1 MKSPTTTKPTLTVL
15 PLLFM
20 TAALFM
26 TLRNMPAMAQ
36 TGLQMVFFNFVTVFA
51 FLIPIALVSAELAT
65 GWPQNGVFHWVEAA
79 FGTKTGFL
87 AVWLQWVQSIFGIT
101 SILAYVGGTIAY
113 AFNPEL
119 GNNNYFITAAIL
131 IIYWLATFM
140 NFKGTKRSGQIS
152 SIALNVGVLLPTVL
166 LIGAG
171 IYYAVKGNPIYM
183 DLSLTTSNL
192 IPSLTNTGVLILFLN
207 FVFGFV
213 GIEVSATHAKE
224 VVNPQRNFPIALFSA
239 AIIGFLLTLFGA
251 FAIGFIVPLE
261 DINSVNG
268 AIQAF
273 SLVLKEYHLQ
283 WVIPVIAFLIAM
295 GAAGQVSTWVVG
307 PIKGLWAAG
316 AEGNL
321 PTYFH
326 KLNKAEVP
334 TRMLIGQAIFVSLI
348 GLLFLLVSDVNS
360 MFLILTAIA
369 VILYCMM
376 YVLMFAAAIKLRYTK
391 PNVPRAYKVPGG
403 KLGIW
408 LICGIGGLCSIT
420 CFFIG
425 FIPPSPLPVGSNTQY
440 FMLIGFAIV
449 VFTAIPLLL
458 YKFKKQRWKPQQNQ
472 S

>member
-1 MKSPTTTKPTLTVL
+1 MKNQSSNAGKLTVL

-65 GWPQNGVFHWVEAA
+65 GWPENGVFHWVEAA
-79 FGTKTGFL
+79 FGTKAGFL
-87 AVWLQWVQSIFGIT
+87 AVWLQWIQSIFGIT
-101 SILAYVGGTIAY
+101 SILAYVGGTLAY
-113 AFNPEL
+113 TFNPEL
-119 GNNNYFITAAIL
+119 GNNKYFITISIL
-131 IIYWLATFM
+131 VIYWVATFM

-152 SIALNVGVLLPTVL
+152 SIALNVGVLFPTVL
-166 LIGAG
+166 LIIAG
-171 IYYAVKGNPIYM
+171 IIYAVKGNPIHI
-183 DLSLTTSNL
+183 DLSLTEANL
-192 IPSLTNTGVLILFLN
+192 VPSITNTGALILFLN

-224 VVNPQRNFPIALFSA
+224 VVNPQRNFPIALFAA

-251 FAIGFIVPLE
+251 FAVGFIVPLE
-261 DINSVNG
+261 EINSVNG

-273 SLVLKEYHLQ
+273 SLVLTEYHLQ
-283 WVIPVIAFLIAM
+283 WIIPIIAFLIAM

-316 AEGNL
+316 IQGNL
-321 PTYFH
+321 PTYFQ
-326 KLNKAEVP
+326 KVNKDEVP
-334 TRMLIGQAIFVSLI
+334 TRMLIGQAIFISLI
-348 GLLFLLVSDVNS
+348 GLLFLVTSNVNS

-369 VILYCMM
+369 VILYCIM
-376 YVLMFAAAIKLRYTK
+376 YILMFASAIKLRYTQ
-391 PNVPRAYKVPGG
+391 PDVHRAYKVPGG
-403 KLGIW
+403 KFGIW
-408 LICGIGGLCSIT
+408 LVCGIGALCALA

-425 FIPPSPLPVGSNTQY
+425 FIPPTPLPVTNTTQY
-440 FMLIGFAIV
+440 FILLTIV
-449 VFTAIPLLL
+449 ILVFVAIPFII
-458 YKFKKQRWKPQQNQ
+458 YKFRKKSWKA